1 MKNDQLIDK
10 TDNTGVM

>member
-1 MKNDQLIDK
+1 MKIDQLIDK